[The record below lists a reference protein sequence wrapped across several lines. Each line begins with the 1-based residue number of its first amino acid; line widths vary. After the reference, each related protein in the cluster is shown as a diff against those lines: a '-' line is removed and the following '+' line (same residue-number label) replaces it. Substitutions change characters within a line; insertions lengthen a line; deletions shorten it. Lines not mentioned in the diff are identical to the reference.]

1 MRRDRLYL
9 ASLLATLT
17 ASAVASAQSE
27 RSEPPVAAVDP
38 APSNPTTSERVG
50 PSDPS
55 LALEVQARLYQ
66 QLADTSISVL
76 MRYGVATLDGVVRTE
91 TDRRRAEEIALE
103 VAGIDSVVNE
113 LTVAPPVTIA
123 AIDDAQ
129 AITKQENTNVE
140 DQVAQQLRTD
150 AALGSREIRV
160 VADRLTNTITLSG
173 NVATEEEKQRAGQ
186 IAVKAFPVGQVRNQL
201 EVRQRL

>member
-1 MRRDRLYL
+1 MSRYGRYQFL
-9 ASLLATLT
+9 LLATLG
-17 ASAVASAQSE
+17 AAAVASAQ
-27 RSEPPVAAVDP
+27 EPLSAPPP
-38 APSNPTTSERVG
+38 AETPRPSTSERVG

-66 QLADTSISVL
+66 QLSDSNMSVL
-76 MRYGVATLDGVVRTE
+76 VRYGVATLDGVVRTE
-91 TDRRRAEEIALE
+91 ADRQHAEEIALQ
-103 VAGIDSVVNE
+103 VPGVDSVVNE
-113 LTVAPPVTIA
+113 LTVAPPVAIA
-123 AIDDAQ
+123 AVADAQ
-129 AITKQENTNVE
+129 AVTERENTDVE

-150 AALGSREIRV
+150 AAVGSRDIRV

-173 NVATEEEKQRAGQ
+173 TVATEEEKERAGQ